1 MSTLNQSTAT
11 FSQRRVNKTQLVM
24 ACTLCLF
31 ATLASNSVFAKS
43 CRNVHVEV
51 RNQTGKSIKMVDL
64 DYWDSESEKWRSEP
78 VRNEVIKNGH
88 TWQEN
93 RNLEFVNNQPV
104 KLRVEYKTLK
114 WSKWSKKWK
123 WAMKKS
129 RFTMRNPKTC
139 TKNTDYIVTLNP

>member
-1 MSTLNQSTAT
+1 MTTLDKTSTA
-11 FSQRRVNKTQLVM
+11 SIHHPSRKKPALL
-24 ACTLCLF
+24 AALCLLVAF
-31 ATLASNSVFAKS
+31 APGQTLAKS
-43 CRNVHVEV
+43 CRNVHLEV
-51 RNQTGKSIKMVDL
+51 RNQTGKSIKMIDL

-104 KLRVEYKTLK
+104 KIRVEYRTLK
-114 WSKWSKKWK
+114 WHKFSKKWK

-129 RFTMRNPKTC
+129 SLTMKNPKTC
-139 TKNTDYIVTLNP
+139 TKNTDYIISLR